1 MNQQK
6 EPLVGA
12 HTSTA
17 GGIWNAL
24 YEGKQAGA
32 TTIQFFTSNQKQWT
46 GRLITPEIVDAWNK
60 GKEETGIHVT
70 MSHDSYLINLGCPD
84 KENLE
89 KSRTTFRSE
98 LERCHALQVDF
109 LNFHPGAALKESREK
124 CLDTIVESLLALE
137 GLASQGKTALL
148 LETTAGQGSSV
159 GNQFEEIGYIVDRV
173 KEKIPIGVC
182 IDTCHI
188 FAAGYDI
195 RTFQGWE
202 ATLETFDK
210 LIGLPYLR
218 ALHVND
224 SKKGLGTRVD
234 RHDFLGKGE
243 IGLTCF
249 EAIMRHPALRD
260 LPKFLETPGGVP
272 EWTEEIKLLKSFY
285 SKGSL

>member
-1 MNQQK
+1 MK
-6 EPLVGA
+6 KYHSPLIGA

-46 GRLITPEIVDAWNK
+46 GRVITPEIIEAWKK

-70 MSHDSYLINLGCPD
+70 MSHDSYLINLGCPE

-89 KSRTTFRSE
+89 KSRATFRLE
-98 LERCHALQVDF
+98 LERCHALEVDY
-109 LNFHPGAALKESREK
+109 LNFHPGAALKESRER
-124 CLDTIVESLLALE
+124 CLDTIVESLLSLE
-137 GLASQGKTALL
+137 DQAAKGETVLL

-173 KEKIPIGVC
+173 KGKIPIGVC

-202 ATLETFDK
+202 VTLEAFDK
-210 LIGLPYLR
+210 WIGLSFLR

-243 IGLTCF
+243 MGLICF
-249 EAIMRHPALRD
+249 EAVMRHPALRD
-260 LPKFLETPGGVP
+260 LPKFLENSRVCARMDRRN
-272 EWTEEIKLLKSFY
+272 
-285 SKGSL
+285 